1 MTSKQ
6 EDVEAQV
13 PLLEEETGRS
23 LTTTRPGEKVIQFM
37 VVADDG
43 IMLRVAPSQ
52 KAKRTGV
59 MLQPGEIFRVRDIV
73 TACPEPKVDDDGLTH
88 WKHRPTDEP
97 CFLHL
102 ADGRGWVLDRHPAT
116 QEHSVER
123 HDPSASGFKKFR
135 QTVRGMFLTT
145 AWEYFMMTFII
156 INACF
161 IGLEIDNPHI
171 MSHEYWLI
179 INSFFAMCYV
189 LEMTLKLSVFGCK
202 EFLRSYWNVYDLLVT
217 SITLVGDLVVIIMFF
232 VHPHGDT
239 GGLSAVIPVLRLLRL
254 LRIARLFSQL
264 RLLLSS
270 LASSLGPLSWI
281 ALFICLWFYI
291 CACLTTV
298 FIGRPEMLRDDQVKE
313 APKLRAMFKNI
324 RTSMYTL
331 FEVMMM
337 EGWIEV
343 VRPLVGHR
351 PFLVIFFLLFVFL
364 SAFFLL
370 NLVTSVVVDRTMQ
383 AKEEDDQNIESVQED
398 LRVGRIGELCKEL
411 RKLNDNEDLF
421 KPENLSEWE
430 QDKKVSNWLEILE
443 WDGVFL
449 QNLCELLDHTPAGE
463 VSMKA
468 LQDMC
473 ICYGMPLNTD
483 TFMRVQIQVVRRM
496 HQLTTQK
503 S

>member
-1 MTSKQ
+1 
-6 EDVEAQV
+6 
-13 PLLEEETGRS
+13 
-23 LTTTRPGEKVIQFM
+23 M
-37 VVADDG
+37 VTAPDG

-52 KAKRTGV
+52 KAKRTGI
-59 MLQPGEIFRVRDIV
+59 MLQAGELFLVKDIV
-73 TACPEPKVDDDGLTH
+73 TACAEPRVDDDGLTH

-102 ADGRGWVLDRHPAT
+102 ADGRGWVLDRHPAS

-123 HDPSASGFKKFR
+123 YEPHVKGCRAYR
-135 QTVRGMFLTT
+135 QRARGMFLTT
-145 AWEYFMMTFII
+145 AWEYFMMCFII
-156 INACF
+156 INAVF
-161 IGLEIDNPHI
+161 IGLEIDHPDI

-179 INSFFAMCYV
+179 VNSFFALCYL
-189 LEMTLKLSVFGCK
+189 LEMVVKLTVFGFK

-217 SITLVGDLVVIIMFF
+217 SITLVGDCIVIIMFF
-232 VHPHGDT
+232 VQPHGDRS
-239 GGLSAVIPVLRLLRL
+239 GLSAVIPVLRLLRL

-298 FIGRPEMLRDDQVKE
+298 FIGRPDMLKDSQVKE
-313 APKLRAMFKNI
+313 APKLRAMFKDI
-324 RTSMYTL
+324 RSSMYTL

-383 AKEEDDQNIESVQED
+383 AKQDDDENVESVQED

-411 RKLNDNEDLF
+411 LKLNGNEDLF
-421 KPENLSEWE
+421 KPEKLTEWE
-430 QDKKVSNWLEILE
+430 QEEQIDRWLDILE
-443 WDGVFL
+443 WDGAFL
-449 QNLCELLDHTPAGE
+449 QSLCELLDHKESGE

-468 LQDMC
+468 MRDLC
-473 ICYGMPLNTD
+473 ICYGMPFSTE
-483 TFMRVQIQVVRRM
+483 TYMRVQIQVVRRM
-496 HQLTTQK
+496 QQLTTIRKQLQPQK
-503 S
+503 SGLPS

>member
-1 MTSKQ
+1 MTAKE
-6 EDVEAQV
+6 EDVEAQQ
-13 PLLEEETGRS
+13 PLLPPQS
-23 LTTTRPGEKVIQFM
+23 LTPTTRIGAGVAQFM
-37 VVADDG
+37 VIAPDG

-52 KAKRTGV
+52 KAKRTGNT
-59 MLQPGEIFRVRDIV
+59 LQPGEVFRVKDIV
-73 TACPEPKVDDDGLTH
+73 TACMEPRVDDDGLTH

-102 ADGRGWVLDRHPAT
+102 ADGRGWALDRHPAT
-116 QEHSVER
+116 QEHQVER
-123 HDPSASGFKKFR
+123 YEPDSKGCKKLR
-135 QTVRGMFLTT
+135 QDTRGVFLTT
-145 AWEYFMMTFII
+145 GWEYFMMTFIL
-156 INACF
+156 INAVF
-161 IGLEIDNPHI
+161 IGLEIDNPQI

-179 INSFFAMCYV
+179 INSFFALCYV
-189 LEMTLKLSVFGCK
+189 IEMALKLGVFGCK

-217 SITLVGDLVVIIMFF
+217 SVTLVGDCIVIIMFF
-232 VHPHGDT
+232 VHPHGDSS
-239 GGLSAVIPVLRLLRL
+239 GLSAVIPVLRLLRL
-254 LRIARLFSQL
+254 LRIARLFAQL

-270 LASSLGPLSWI
+270 LLSSLGPLSWI

-298 FIGRPEMLRDDQVKE
+298 FIGRPEMLRNDQVKE
-313 APKLRAMFKNI
+313 APKLRAMFKDI

-383 AKEEDDQNIESVQED
+383 AKAEDDANIESVEED
-398 LRVGRIGELCKEL
+398 LRVGRISELCKAL
-411 RKLNDNEDLF
+411 LKLNDNQDLF
-421 KPENLSEWE
+421 KPESLPKWE
-430 QDKKVSNWLEILE
+430 QDEKVSNWLDILE
-443 WDGVFL
+443 WDAEFL
-449 QNLCELLDHTPAGE
+449 QSMCELLDHKPSGE

-468 LQDMC
+468 LRDMC
-473 ICYGMPLNTD
+473 ICYGIPLNTD
-483 TFMRVQIQVVRRM
+483 SFMRVQIQVVRRM
-496 HQLTTQK
+496 RQLSNQK